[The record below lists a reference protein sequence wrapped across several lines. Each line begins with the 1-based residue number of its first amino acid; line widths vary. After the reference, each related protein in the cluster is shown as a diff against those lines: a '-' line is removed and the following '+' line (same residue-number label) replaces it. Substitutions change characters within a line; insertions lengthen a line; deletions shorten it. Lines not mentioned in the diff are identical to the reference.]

1 MRVRIL
7 ISILS
12 IFVISNVN
20 VRSQDKPDEV
30 FSKIVRSI
38 ILDDVSSFSSY
49 FSDNL
54 DVSIFSS
61 SGIVSKNQAKQIVGE
76 FFEEYKP
83 RSFELSNFIDQNNRR
98 YALGR
103 LVAGGDI
110 FSVTIQ
116 VDYRTGQYKI
126 QQIKITR
133 GF

>member
-61 SGIVSKNQAKQIVGE
+61 SGIVSKNQAKQIVAE